1 MELIVNWKSTSTIN
15 KAQSAINRIYMKNSS
30 LLIRTVIIV
39 AITLVGIYL
48 VFGPRGDVSA
58 SSFTWE
64 GIKQNLARNI
74 NLGLDL
80 KGGSHL
86 VMRVKTEDYLKK
98 LTENNRDAALKA
110 AQDAQLP
117 VGDASNV
124 AANNTYQVSLNVTD
138 ASKIQEVIDAVK
150 KKVDFNPNVWTESTS
165 GNTITWSLSLQ
176 AQTKLKE
183 QATDQALKIV
193 DSRINAFGVK
203 EPTLQRQGR
212 ADSGQILLQM
222 PGVENPERVKDLVG
236 QTSHLELMKIVTPP
250 NPSPVQTYPTEQAAL
265 QSLGGTL
272 PQNRKIYAYADRD
285 ETPAANQANPNDK
298 PKKFVIV
305 ETPAVVD
312 GSELRDAAAVQGRG
326 GSNEYQI
333 SFSFKPSGAQK
344 FGDWTGKNINNY
356 MAVVLNDEVKSAAY
370 IKSQIFDSG
379 EISGRFTKST
389 ADDLA
394 LTLKSGALPAEIEY
408 QEERTVGPSLGADS
422 IRSGVTASIGGLA
435 FVILFM
441 LFYYR
446 GSGVNAVIALVLN
459 MILTMAALVVFGST
473 LTLPGIAGLILGI
486 GMAVDSNVLIF
497 ERIREELRLG
507 FAVPKSISLGF
518 DRAFVTIIDTHI
530 TTIISSIIL
539 YIYGSGPI
547 KGFAVTLILGLLINL
562 FTAVF
567 VSRTIFNWILS
578 RNPKMQK
585 LSI

>member
-1 MELIVNWKSTSTIN
+1 
-15 KAQSAINRIYMKNSS
+15 MKNSN
-30 LLIRTVIIV
+30 LWIRTAIIIV
-39 AITLVGIYL
+39 ITLIGIYL
-48 VFGPRGDVSA
+48 VFGPRGSISA
-58 SSFTWE
+58 QDFTWS
-64 GIKQNLARNI
+64 GIKQNLAQNI

-86 VMRVKTEDYLKK
+86 VMRVKMEDYLRQ
-98 LTENNRDAALKA
+98 LTVDSKDAALKI

-117 VGDASNV
+117 VGEATAVAENNNYQVTLNV
-124 AANNTYQVSLNVTD
+124 AD
-138 ASKIQEVIDAVK
+138 PSKTQEIIDEINK
-150 KKVDFNPNVWTESTS
+150 KNIFNPIVWTESNNGS
-165 GNTITWSLSLQ
+165 NITWTLPLQ
-176 AQTKLKE
+176 AQSVLKE
-183 QATDQALKIV
+183 QATDQALRIIE
-193 DSRINAFGVK
+193 SRINAFGVK
-203 EPTLQRQGR
+203 EPTLQKQGK

-222 PGVENPERVKDLVG
+222 PGLDDPERVKILIG
-236 QTSHLELMKIVTPP
+236 QTSRLELMKLVTPP
-250 NPSPVQTYPTEQAAL
+250 SPAPVQTYPTEEAAKQATA
-265 QSLGGTL
+265 GA
-272 PQNRKIYAYADRD
+272 PNRRVLVYADRD
-285 ETPAANQANPNDK
+285 EVPAANQQNPQDK
-298 PKKFVIV
+298 PKQYVIV

-312 GSELRDAAAVQGRG
+312 GSELRDASAVQGRG
-326 GSNEYQI
+326 GGDYQI
-333 SFSFKPSGAQK
+333 AFSFKPGGAQK
-344 FGDWTGKNINNY
+344 FGEWTGQNINNY
-356 MAVVLNDEVKSAAY
+356 MAVVLNNEVKSAAY

-379 EISGRFTKST
+379 EISGRFTKQT

-394 LTLKSGALPAEIEY
+394 LTLKSGALPAELEY

-422 IRSGVTASIGGLA
+422 IEAGVEASLGGLA

-446 GSGVNAVIALVLN
+446 GSGVNAVIALILN
-459 MILTMAALVVFGST
+459 MLLTMAALVVLGST

-507 FAVPKSISLGF
+507 FSVPESISIGF

-539 YIYGSGPI
+539 YLYGSGPI

-567 VSRTIFNWILS
+567 VSRTIFKWILN
-578 RNPKMQK
+578 RNPNMQK